1 MATDQHPL
9 RQPTLVIRIHIRFG
23 ASHTEILHRDPQG
36 SEQLVLEVESYPAR
50 EPENSGVRPV
60 LRDALEAGIRRV
72 VVDLTDVIVLSS
84 VALAEIIDWH
94 NMIARDEGALVL
106 CNPTGRVA
114 QTLAITK
121 LDEVFEVVGDMQT
134 AQEKLRS
141 LRPA

>member
-1 MATDQHPL
+1 
-9 RQPTLVIRIHIRFG
+9 
-23 ASHTEILHRDPQG
+23 
-36 SEQLVLEVESYPAR
+36 
-50 EPENSGVRPV
+50 
-60 LRDALEAGIRRV
+60 
-72 VVDLTDVIVLSS
+72 VIVLSS

-134 AQEKLRS
+134 AQEKLKS